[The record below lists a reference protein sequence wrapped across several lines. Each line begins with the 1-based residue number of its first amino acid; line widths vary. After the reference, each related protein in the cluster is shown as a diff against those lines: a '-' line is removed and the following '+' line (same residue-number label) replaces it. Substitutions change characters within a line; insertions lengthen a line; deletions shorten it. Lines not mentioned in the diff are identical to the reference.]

1 MMLVR
6 NRKTVLIV
14 EDEAIIALDLAETAR
29 HAGFAV
35 MGPYGE
41 ASGALRELDLARPD
55 AAILDINLG
64 QGRTSEE
71 VAGRLVAMGVPFIFL
86 SGHTSSKFK
95 MFERYPDVA
104 RVAKPCMPEELLGAL
119 DSLLAERA

>member
-1 MMLVR
+1 MR
-6 NRKTVLIV
+6 
-14 EDEAIIALDLAETAR
+14 DLEQ
-29 HAGFAV
+29 F
-35 MGPYGE
+35 
-41 ASGALRELDLARPD
+41 RPD
-55 AAILDINLG
+55 AAILDVNLG
-64 QGRTSEE
+64 NGHTSED
-71 VAGRLVAMGVPFIFL
+71 VADRLMAMGVPFIFL